1 MKKIGIVILMA
12 TMMLVGCQSKTEDLA
27 NNNEIPTE
35 ITKESSAEENGLEST
50 DEENGLVSTDEENG
64 FESTDEKNPVAGQI
78 LTDIATTDIEG
89 NSIDESIFNGHKITV
104 LNLWATWC
112 GPCVE
117 EMPEFEEISKTYKP
131 EEVQFL
137 GLIIDS
143 DDDDVKDLLE
153 QLSIT
158 YPQIKADEQLTEQ
171 IVKYFD
177 YVPVTLFVDENGKV
191 LDNFVPGGTTKEALE
206 KMLTGML
213 NEK

>member
-35 ITKESSAEENGLEST
+35 ITKESSA
-50 DEENGLVSTDEENG
+50 EENG

>member
-64 FESTDEKNPVAGQI
+64 FESTDEKNPIAGQI

>member
-1 MKKIGIVILMA
+1 MKKIGIVILIA
-12 TMMLVGCQSKTEDLA
+12 TMLLVGCQSKTEDLA
-27 NNNEIPTE
+27 NNNETPTE
-35 ITKESSAEENGLEST
+35 ITKDSSAEENRLEST
-50 DEENGLVSTDEENG
+50 DDENG

-89 NSIDESIFNGHKITV
+89 NSIDETIFNGHKVTV

-117 EMPEFEEISKTYKP
+117 EMPEFEEVSKTYKP

-143 DDDDVKDLLE
+143 DDDDVKDLLN

>member
-1 MKKIGIVILMA
+1 MKKIGIVILIA
-12 TMMLVGCQSKTEDLA
+12 TMMLVGCQSKTEESA
-27 NNNEIPTE
+27 NNNETPTE
-35 ITKESSAEENGLEST
+35 ITKDSSAVENELEST
-50 DEENGLVSTDEENG
+50 DDENG

-78 LTDIATTDIEG
+78 LTDIDTTDIDG
-89 NSIDESIFNGHKITV
+89 NSIDETIFNGHKITV

-117 EMPEFEEISKTYKP
+117 EMPEFEEVSKTYKP
-131 EEVQFL
+131 EDVQFL

-143 DDDDVKDLLE
+143 DDDEVKDLLN

-171 IVKYFD
+171 IVKHFD

-191 LDNFVPGGTTKEALE
+191 LDNFVPGGTTKEDLE